1 MSRRYS
7 MVAVLT
13 LAGLAVFTLLG
24 PNVVGQWAMD
34 DSMLQDEDVI
44 LGGSEPYI
52 GQIMAVGFNFAPRG
66 WAKCDGQLL
75 PIAQNSALFSLL
87 GTTFGGDGR
96 TTFGLPDL
104 RGRVA
109 IGEGQGQGLSHRS
122 WGERGGAETTTLTV
136 NQMPA
141 HNHDIFVEPGDG
153 DTSSPTGMVLA
164 QALLS
169 NRRDNQYAILPDP
182 AEDTLDLDAVSV
194 VGGGQ
199 AHANMQPF
207 LTINYCIALQGVLP
221 SRN

>member
-1 MSRRYS
+1 MSKRYS

-13 LAGLAVFTLLG
+13 LVGLAVLTLLG
-24 PNVVGQWAMD
+24 PRVVAQWAMD
-34 DSMLQDEDVI
+34 DSMLEEEVT
-44 LGGSEPYI
+44 LGGSEPFI
-52 GQIMAVGFNFAPRG
+52 GQIQTFGFDFAPRG
-66 WAKCDGQLL
+66 WATCDGQLL
-75 PIAQNSALFSLL
+75 AIASNTALFSLL
-87 GTTFGGDGR
+87 GTTYGGDGR

-104 RGRVA
+104 RGRA
-109 IGEGQGQGLSHRS
+109 PIHQGQGPGLTHRRM
-122 WGERGGAETTTLTV
+122 GERSGAETVTLDV
-136 NQMPA
+136 SQMPA

-169 NRRDNQYAILPDP
+169 GRRDNQYAVLPDP
-182 AEDTLDLDAVSV
+182 AEDVLDLDAVSV

-207 LTINYCIALQGVLP
+207 LTINYCIALTGVFP

>member
-1 MSRRYS
+1 

-13 LAGLAVFTLLG
+13 LVGLAVFTLLG
-24 PNVVGQWAMD
+24 PNVVAQWAMD
-34 DSMLQDEDVI
+34 DSMLQDEDVM
-44 LGGSEPYI
+44 LGGQEPFI
-52 GQIMAVGFNFAPRG
+52 GQIQTFGFDFAPRG
-66 WAKCDGQLL
+66 WAFCDGQLL
-75 PIAQNSALFSLL
+75 PISENSALFSLL
-87 GTTFGGDGR
+87 GTTYGGDGR

-104 RGRVA
+104 RGRVP
-109 IGEGQGQGLSHRS
+109 IHFGQGGGLTHRPLGS
-122 WGERGGAETTTLTV
+122 RGGAETTTLTV

-169 NRRDNQYAILPDP
+169 NRRDNQYAVLPEA

-207 LTINYCIALQGVLP
+207 LTINYCIALTGVFP